1 MGAGAARGGA
11 ALRLRGAALRFVI
24 AGTGEMLS
32 LVPQAASRG
41 RPCGLCLSTHTTH
54 TLAHSHLAMSHS
66 AARAAASQLNALW
79 GGDQEVR
86 VDVERVERAAP
97 PAPPAAGAPR
107 SSSSNSDNASPVV
120 APSVSPL
127 HAVTAAAAGAQPSEA
142 LDDAPVTMAATSER
156 GRAGPDAWRAP
167 KRPIVGAVSKTHAV
181 NLLEQLIPLGSG
193 RFGKTRVA
201 REDARETRLFAPPRG
216 NPETVRSIL
225 GTAEQQSGGPRA
237 EQIEALHRATW
248 TPGAQQAHEAKHRM
262 QREEMLHSLS
272 EKRIHRA
279 KYSTAILDACVEHSH
294 AFDEAAP

>member
-1 MGAGAARGGA
+1 
-11 ALRLRGAALRFVI
+11 
-24 AGTGEMLS
+24 
-32 LVPQAASRG
+32 
-41 RPCGLCLSTHTTH
+41 
-54 TLAHSHLAMSHS
+54 MSHS

-97 PAPPAAGAPR
+97 PAPPAEGAPR
-107 SSSSNSDNASPVV
+107 SSSSSSDDAPPV
-120 APSVSPL
+120 APL
-127 HAVTAAAAGAQPSEA
+127 HASAAAAAGASSSEA
-142 LDDAPVTMAATSER
+142 LDDAPVTMAASSEPQR

-181 NLLEQLIPLGSG
+181 NLLEQLIPLGGSG
-193 RFGKTRVA
+193 RFGKQTRVA

-225 GTAEQQSGGPRA
+225 GTAESHPGGPRA

-248 TPGAQQAHEAKHRM
+248 TPGAQQAHETKHRM

-279 KYSTAILDACVEHSH
+279 KYSTAILDACVDHSRH
-294 AFDEAAP
+294 HTFDEAAP

>member
-1 MGAGAARGGA
+1 
-11 ALRLRGAALRFVI
+11 
-24 AGTGEMLS
+24 
-32 LVPQAASRG
+32 
-41 RPCGLCLSTHTTH
+41 
-54 TLAHSHLAMSHS
+54 MSHS

-107 SSSSNSDNASPVV
+107 SSSSSSV
-120 APSVSPL
+120 AAPPVSPL
-127 HAVTAAAAGAQPSEA
+127 HASAAGETGAQPSEA

-181 NLLEQLIPLGSG
+181 NLLEQLIPLGGSA
-193 RFGKTRVA
+193 RFKQTRVA

-279 KYSTAILDACVEHSH
+279 KYSTAILDACVDHSRHH